1 MANIYFSTLDRKQLY
16 ELPILPEE
24 MPELSKSAKNEV
36 FETFNNSEYNF
47 LGEVSL
53 ISFNLESWLPAYPN
67 KYRWA
72 KSQIN
77 PYLLIGLWSN
87 AMTLKQP
94 IRVIINRNKN
104 DFLPQELLNWMVS
117 VENMSWHELINGDVA
132 YKLDLKQ
139 YREIK

>member
-53 ISFNLESWLPAYPN
+53 ISFSLESWLPAYPN

-94 IRVIINRNKN
+94 IRIVINRNKN

>member
-1 MANIYFSTLDRKQLY
+1 MANIYFSTLDRKQTY

-94 IRVIINRNKN
+94 IRIVINRNKN

>member
-1 MANIYFSTLDRKQLY
+1 MANIYFSTLDRKKMY

-24 MPELSKSAKNEV
+24 MPELQKSAKNEI
-36 FETFNNSEYNF
+36 FESFNNGEYNF
-47 LGEVSL
+47 LGKVSL
-53 ISFNLESWLPAYPN
+53 INFSLESWLPAYPN

-77 PYLLIGLWSN
+77 PYLLINMWN
-87 AMTLKQP
+87 TAMDTENLP
-94 IRVIINRNKN
+94 RIVINRNEN
-104 DFLPQELLNWMVS
+104 DFLPQQLLNWMVS
-117 VENMSWHELINGDVA
+117 VEDISWHELNNGDVA

>member
-1 MANIYFSTLDRKQLY
+1 MANIYFSTLDRKQTY

-53 ISFNLESWLPAYPN
+53 ISFSLESWLPAYPN

-94 IRVIINRNKN
+94 IRIVINRNKN

>member
-53 ISFNLESWLPAYPN
+53 ISFSLESWLPAYPN

-87 AMTLKQP
+87 AMTLKQS
-94 IRVIINRNKN
+94 IRIVINRNKN
-104 DFLPQELLNWMVS
+104 DFLPQELLNWKVS

-139 YREIK
+139 YRVIK